1 MHGISL
7 LGSNCGGRY
16 SLMILIGFSNIV
28 FAGYCL
34 FKLKLERK
42 AQLCMIF
49 VLIAHAA
56 TSLLIII
63 LLITFMFKQEFCSFY
78 FCHQQIDT
86 TEFFKSLRQSYGSA
100 NLHLKCKQIDLV
112 ANTRNYKLAAVTQFV
127 VEQLRTFY
135 ASR

>member
-1 MHGISL
+1 
-7 LGSNCGGRY
+7 
-16 SLMILIGFSNIV
+16 MILIGFSNIV
-28 FAGYCL
+28 FAGFCL

-86 TEFFKSLRQSYGSA
+86 TGNQKKEDEKLLSVFYKAHSPSA
-100 NLHLKCKQIDLV
+100 PCPRTNLARSAEDLEDPPSA
-112 ANTRNYKLAAVTQFV
+112 ANALIKHTPILFNTINQNSSKA
-127 VEQLRTFY
+127 
-135 ASR
+135 